1 MALASAKAEQFVPNT
16 LGKVWGKESEGK
28 EDSGIPEE
36 KTSDGRIQ
44 KALKLMQANMEQPL
58 SSPELAERAHLSVRQ
73 LERLFK
79 QYFDQTPAR
88 YYTYLRLCAA
98 RQQLKNS
105 RLNGKGSHNGHA
117 SVTEVA
123 LAHGFISLSHFC
135 KLYRQHFGMTPGDD
149 KYEV

>member
-1 MALASAKAEQFVPNT
+1 MVLASAKAEQFVPNT
-16 LGKVWGKESEGK
+16 LGKVWGKGSEGK
-28 EDSGIPEE
+28 KDSGIPEE

-44 KALKLMQANMEQPL
+44 KALQLMQENMEQPL

-88 YYTYLRLCAA
+88 YYTYLRLYSA
-98 RQQLKNS
+98 RHQIKNS
-105 RLNGKGSHNGHA
+105 KS
-117 SVTEVA
+117 SVTEIA
-123 LAHGFISLSHFC
+123 LAHGFVSLSHFC

-149 KYEV
+149 K

>member
-1 MALASAKAEQFVPNT
+1 MALASAKAEQFVPHT
-16 LGKVWGKESEGK
+16 LGKVWGKGSEGE

-88 YYTYLRLCAA
+88 YYTYLRLCSA
-98 RQQLKNS
+98 RHQIQNS
-105 RLNGKGSHNGHA
+105 KS
-117 SVTEVA
+117 SVTEIA
-123 LAHGFISLSHFC
+123 LAHGFVSLSHFC

-149 KYEV
+149 KDCVVKNSPY